1 MEIIKLTFGS
11 VARGAMARIARV
23 LLTGGVVAYPS
34 DTVYGLGALISCKKA
49 VEKIRYIKNRSY
61 DKPLSILV
69 RDLNMAGRYSYITQ
83 NARAYLPGPNTVLVI
98 KRPLVK
104 DWVSVGEKVGIR
116 WPNFW
121 FTQELMH
128 NMVEP
133 IITTSAN
140 LSGYPPAYSVQELL
154 QQLGS
159 RAQLIDLIVDA
170 GVLLRRRPSAIIDL
184 ATKTILPRW
193 LLQN

>member
-1 MEIIKLTFGS
+1 MEIIKLTFGN

-34 DTVYGLGALISCKKA
+34 DTVYGLGAIISSKKA
-49 VEKIRYIKNRSY
+49 AEKIRYIKNRSY
-61 DKPLSILV
+61 DKPFSILV
-69 RDLNMAGRYSYITQ
+69 RNLGMAAQYSYITPEIQ
-83 NARAYLPGPNTVLVI
+83 AYLPGSYTVLVA
-98 KRPLVK
+98 KKPLVK
-104 DWVSVGEKVGIR
+104 EWVSGSDVVGIR

-140 LSGYPPAYSVQELL
+140 LSGYPPTYSVQELL
-154 QQLGS
+154 RQLGS

-170 GVLLRRRPSAIIDL
+170 GVLLRRRPSTIINL
-184 ATKTILPRW
+184 VTKTILQR
-193 LLQN
+193 